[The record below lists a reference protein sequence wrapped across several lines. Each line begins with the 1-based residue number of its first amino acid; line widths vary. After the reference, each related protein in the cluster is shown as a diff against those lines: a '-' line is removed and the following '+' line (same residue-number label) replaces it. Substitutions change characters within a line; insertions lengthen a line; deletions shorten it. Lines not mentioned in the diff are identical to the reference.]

1 MGVLMNGPRYGKNRN
16 HVYGIEL
23 KGKTG
28 WHPVPNSQCMT
39 MDNVRMLMG
48 KLSNPPNNLDK
59 YRIAT
64 YGGLDTNHVG

>member
-23 KGKTG
+23 KGRTG
-28 WHPVPNSQCMT
+28 WQPVPHSQYVT
-39 MDNVRMLMG
+39 WDAAKSHLNELNG
-48 KLSNPPNNLDK
+48 PPNQLDR

-64 YGGLDTNHVG
+64 YSGIDTIND